1 VTFWRRRAT
10 YSSQGRLGAASG
22 KDIVDQ
28 ANSITDLQRFL
39 LESTPTVPIYQFLP
53 ALLVTALL
61 CWLLGIFY
69 ARYGMSLSNRE
80 SFARNFVAIGMTT
93 MLVITIVK
101 SSLAL
106 SLGLVGALSIVRFRT
121 AIKEPEELSYLFL
134 TLGIGLG
141 LGANQWLPTLSA
153 YAVILAILWL
163 RARGGAVEEGTNLYL
178 TVRQP
183 GANGATLSG
192 ITSALREHSAG
203 LDLKRFDELDSGL
216 EVSYRVSF
224 ENFEQLENA
233 KQALRAMN
241 PAIAMSFVDQ
251 EGIL

>member
-1 VTFWRRRAT
+1 M
-10 YSSQGRLGAASG
+10 
-22 KDIVDQ
+22 DQ

-53 ALLVTALL
+53 ALLATAVL

-69 ARYGMSLSNRE
+69 TRYGLSLSNRE

-153 YAVILAILWL
+153 FGVILAILWL
-163 RARGGAVEEGTNLYL
+163 RARSGAVEEGTNLYL
-178 TVRQP
+178 TVRQS
-183 GANGATLSG
+183 GATGATLAG
-192 ITSALREHSAG
+192 ITSALREHSTG

-224 ENFEQLENA
+224 ENYEQLERA

>member
-1 VTFWRRRAT
+1 
-10 YSSQGRLGAASG
+10 
-22 KDIVDQ
+22 VDQ

-39 LESTPTVPIYQFLP
+39 LESTPTVPIYNFLP
-53 ALLVTALL
+53 ALLATALL
-61 CWLLGIFY
+61 CWLLGVFY
-69 ARYGMSLSNRE
+69 SRYGTSLSNRE

-134 TLGIGLG
+134 TIGIGLG
-141 LGANQWLPTLSA
+141 LGANQWLPTVSA
-153 YAVILAILWL
+153 FAVILAILWV
-163 RARGGAVEEGTNLYL
+163 RARGGVAEGGTNLYL
-178 TVRQP
+178 TVRQA
-183 GANGATLSG
+183 GASATRGVTLSG
-192 ITSALREHSAG
+192 ITSALREHSTG
-203 LDLKRFDELDSGL
+203 LDLKRFDELEDGL

-224 ENFEQLENA
+224 EDFEQLERA
-233 KQALRAMN
+233 KQALSAMN

>member
-1 VTFWRRRAT
+1 
-10 YSSQGRLGAASG
+10 
-22 KDIVDQ
+22 VDQ
-28 ANSITDLQRFL
+28 VNSVTDLQRFL

-53 ALLVTALL
+53 ALLATALL

-69 ARYGMSLSNRE
+69 TRHGLSLSNRE

-121 AIKEPEELSYLFL
+121 AIKEPEELAYLFL

-141 LGANQWLPTLSA
+141 LGANQWLPTISA
-153 YAVILAILWL
+153 FAVILAILWL
-163 RARGGAVEEGTNLYL
+163 RTRGGASEEGTNLYL
-178 TVRQP
+178 TVRQSDP
-183 GANGATLSG
+183 SGASAATLAG

-203 LDLKRFDELDSGL
+203 LDLKRFDELEGAL

-224 ENFEQLENA
+224 ESFEQLERA